1 MIDLSGFNQYKI
13 ALWQTKKEEE
23 EEEAP
28 TLSLYYGSLLVCD

>member
-23 EEEAP
+23 EEAP
-28 TLSLYYGSLLVCD
+28 TFSLYYGSLLVCD